1 MKILVGEVV
10 PVNLKNQL
18 KIGFMFKSKEKYL
31 KRAKTLVMSKRGRN
45 DQSGQILNNELV
57 LPAPVAIF
65 KLGARPEPERQIL
78 H

>member
-65 KLGARPEPERQIL
+65 KLGARPAPERQIL